1 MEEWDETME
10 KDDALDNEV
19 AEHAEQILKKLVMEE
34 KHRKLSAAAAVF
46 EMEEDETA
54 ANGEAVPVTEETPE
68 INGQPIRDQNRNEAV
83 TSSEQMAPTV
93 LRSTERRDED
103 FDRVS
108 TNSNVSQNWYFNGNS
123 DRKL

>member
-103 FDRVS
+103 SDRVS
-108 TNSNVSQNWYFNGNS
+108 TDSNVSQNWYFNGNS